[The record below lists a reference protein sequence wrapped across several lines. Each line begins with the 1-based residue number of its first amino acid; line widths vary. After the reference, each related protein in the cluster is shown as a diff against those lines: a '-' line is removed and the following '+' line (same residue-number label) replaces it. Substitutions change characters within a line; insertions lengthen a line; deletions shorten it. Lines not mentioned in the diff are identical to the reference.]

1 MANAKTK
8 QGNRT
13 SKGFEYQY
21 ATLCVLLEQTNEDSA
36 LSAQDISDELEKAFG
51 LSISKQTIESYLK
64 SFCAWESD
72 QGPLD
77 TTGAT
82 ALGIRIEQTTKNRSN
97 AYYVSERSFSDFEI
111 DSLIQVVTA
120 SPVWIAG
127 SVDGANRLIKKLNG
141 LRGQSKKRDSEASK
155 KNDSDAEPP
164 TRKAKPSLRESPAR
178 KGMPPLNE
186 TLDLI
191 QEAIDRQVPIS
202 AKYEQYHVVKSGDFP
217 IKPKSSSSRVET
229 SLKGGIGRT
238 GRDKTGNDQIEHGWP
253 YAIRFID
260 GRFYVMVS
268 AKNRPKKKD
277 LDARKASRYR
287 ICRADLLRDIELIE
301 LKPGDQPAKR
311 PSESEIDEY
320 FDGAV
325 FDGAVGDYA
334 MVGTAHEK
342 KKEKVT
348 LIVRSDS
355 LPEAFDRF
363 ETFDGFSVYKDDR
376 DKEMDE
382 NYPRNGSEWF
392 TVCFEAH
399 PVGVVRWAEKYISTV
414 KFLEP
419 KWAQRRLLNDL
430 KHNVY
435 GNFTEEKII
444 EPRAQD
450 QDTNEVPARKI

>member
-1 MANAKTK
+1 MAGTVAK

-13 SKGFEYQY
+13 KKGPQY
-21 ATLCVLLEQTNEDSA
+21 LYAVFCILVEMTNEDKA
-36 LSAQDISDELEKAFG
+36 LTTKEISEELKNEFD
-51 LSISKQTIESYLK
+51 LDISKQTVDSYLEEFYK
-64 SFCAWESD
+64 WGQE
-72 QGPLD
+72 QNQLEGLKKIV
-77 TTGAT
+77 
-82 ALGIRIEQTTKNRSN
+82 LGFRIEKTKRDKSN

-127 SVDGANRLIKKLNG
+127 SVDGASRLIKKLNG
-141 LRGQSKKRDSEASK
+141 LRGQSKKRDSKASK
-155 KNDSDAEPP
+155 KDESDAEPS

-178 KGMPPLNE
+178 KGMPSLNE

-191 QEAIDRQVPIS
+191 QEAIDRQVPVS
-202 AKYEQYHVVKSGDFP
+202 AKYEQYHVVKSGNFP
-217 IKPKSSSSRVET
+217 IKPERGSSRVET

-238 GRDKTGNDQIEHGWP
+238 GRDKTGNDQIERGWP
-253 YAIRFID
+253 FAIRFID
-260 GRFYVMVS
+260 GRFYVMFS
-268 AKNRPKKKD
+268 AKNRPKQKD

-444 EPRAQD
+444 EPQAQD
-450 QDTNEVPARKI
+450 QDTNEAPARKI